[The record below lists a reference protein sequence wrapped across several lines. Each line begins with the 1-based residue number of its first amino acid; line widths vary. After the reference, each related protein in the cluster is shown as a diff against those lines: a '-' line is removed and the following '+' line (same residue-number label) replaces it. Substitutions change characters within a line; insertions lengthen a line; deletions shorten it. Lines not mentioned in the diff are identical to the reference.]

1 MRSNKDGGDEQLHVP
16 DTWDEENVGGKRK
29 SSKKQKS
36 NAKKTKFESIDDGE
50 NYAVTETSMDSTEE
64 IIQSIARHV
73 GLSAQKPG
81 CSIESGIYLEGILS
95 FFSYHE
101 LLTNIFSDGIDDKTK
116 YSVPLI
122 TKKYEEEWMRECG
135 LYPDDAPCALGS
147 DMCEC
152 MQIDEQNAFV
162 GVQFRLPVQMQ
173 DGLEH
178 TAERENKLCVLCC
191 RKQTQA
197 LFYDAIFNQRSYAC
211 LIQLYGNISDVEG
224 EYSRHVMLSM
234 PPTGPISS
242 MPLPIVSHQ
251 RNRYS
256 VERKQNGL
264 RYMIQ
269 HRVSYESFCQPCP

>member
-1 MRSNKDGGDEQLHVP
+1 MSHGKNAVNDGLHIP
-16 DTWDEENVGGKRK
+16 DAWDEESVGVKRK
-29 SSKKQKS
+29 PQKKQKPVV
-36 NAKKTKFESIDDGE
+36 KKLKFESVDEEE
-50 NYAVTETSMDSTEE
+50 NYAVAESSIKSTDE

-101 LLTNIFSDGIDDKTK
+101 LLTNMFSKGLDDTK
-116 YSVPLI
+116 NSIPLI
-122 TKKYEEEWMRECG
+122 TKSYEEDWMRECG
-135 LYPDDAPCALGS
+135 LYADDEPCAFGS

-152 MQIDEQNAFV
+152 MHIDEQNAFI
-162 GVQFRLPVQMQ
+162 GVQFKLPVQIES
-173 DGLEH
+173 GLENI
-178 TAERENKLCVLCC
+178 REHGNKLCVLCC

-211 LIQLYGNISDVEG
+211 LIQLYGNIADVEG
-224 EYSRHVMLSM
+224 EYSRHVTLSM
-234 PPTGPISS
+234 PSTGPISS

-256 VERKQNGL
+256 VQRKQNGL